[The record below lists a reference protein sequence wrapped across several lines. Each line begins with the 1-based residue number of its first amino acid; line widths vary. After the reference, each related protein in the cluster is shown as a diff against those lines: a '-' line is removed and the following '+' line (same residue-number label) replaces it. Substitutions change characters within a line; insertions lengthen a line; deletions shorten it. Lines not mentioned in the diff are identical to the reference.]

1 MKIQLTQ
8 IKIKDIFV
16 GYQDNQE
23 GGVVAFNGNLNI
35 RPPYQREF
43 VYKEKQRNAVI
54 DTVKKGF
61 PLNTMYW
68 VKNGENSFEVLD
80 GQQRLLSI
88 CQYLNGDFAFNYQ
101 YFNGL
106 TEDEREEINNYELQI
121 YVCEGT
127 DKEKLQWFETINL
140 AGEQLTNQELLNST
154 YVGPWLSNAKEKF
167 SKTNCPAY
175 RIGKDYVKGSPIRQ
189 EFLETA
195 LKWINDGNAQEYM
208 AKHQNDENANELWVY
223 FQNVINWIKIVFPNY
238 RKEMKG
244 LNWGKLYNSYKDK
257 SYDPDVLEKEI
268 QKLIQDDDVTK
279 KSGIYEYLLSDKSIE
294 KVLNVRTFTESQIRK
309 KYEEQKG
316 ICPIC
321 GEHFD
326 ISEMEGDHIIAWKDG
341 GKTDYNN
348 LQMLCKHC
356 NRTKSG
362 K

>member
-8 IKIKDIFV
+8 IKIRDLFN
-16 GYQDNQE
+16 GYKDNQE
-23 GGVVAFNGNLNI
+23 TGVVGYGGLLNI

-43 VYKEKQRNAVI
+43 VYGEKQRNAVI
-54 DTVKKGF
+54 DTVRKGF
-61 PLNTMYW
+61 PLNVIYW
-68 VKNGENSFEVLD
+68 SKNEDGTYELLD
-80 GQQRLLSI
+80 GQQRSVSI
-88 CQYLNGDFAFNYQ
+88 CQYLNGDFSFNYQ
-101 YFNGL
+101 YFKGL
-106 TEDEREEINNYELQI
+106 TVSEKEQIEEYELQVYI
-121 YVCEGT
+121 CEGT
-127 DKEKLQWFETINL
+127 DREKLDWFRTINI
-140 AGEQLTNQELLNST
+140 AGEKLTDQELLNAS
-154 YVGPWLSNAKEKF
+154 YVGPWLTNAKEKF

-195 LKWINDGNAQEYM
+195 IEWINDGDVQSYM
-208 AKHQNDENANELWVY
+208 AEHQHDENANELWVY
-223 FQNVINWIKIVFPNY
+223 FQNVINWIKVTFPTY

-244 LNWGKLYNSYKDK
+244 LNWGKLYSTYKDNT
-257 SYDPDVLEKEI
+257 YDPDALETEI
-268 QKLIQDDDVTK
+268 VNLIQDDEVTK
-279 KSGIYEYLLSDKSIE
+279 KAGIYEYLLSNKSVE

-321 GEHFD
+321 GKHFEID
-326 ISEMEGDHIIAWKDG
+326 EMEGDHIVAWKDG
-341 GKTDYNN
+341 GKTDYDN

>member
-68 VKNGENSFEVLD
+68 VRNGENSFEVLD

-195 LKWINDGNAQEYM
+195 LKWINDGNVQEYM

-244 LNWGKLYNSYKDK
+244 LNWGKFYNSYKDK

-321 GEHFD
+321 GEHFEID
-326 ISEMEGDHIIAWKDG
+326 EMEGDHIVAWKDG